1 MCVHAKS
8 LQLCATLCNPMDCPY
23 IRNWG
28 SDRLNPKVT
37 QMVWYQFSSVA
48 QSCPTFCDPMDYST
62 SGFPVHHQLPELAQT
77 HVHRVSDAIQPS
89 HPRSSPSSPASRRR
103 WCASSGI
110 ILSYVCFLSF
120 CSLHYVFLNWYQG
133 ECPSD
138 GDWLS
143 SLSFMR
149 ACVLSNFSRV
159 WLFVTLWTVIH

>member
-1 MCVHAKS
+1 MHISWVVLHMWKFS
-8 LQLCATLCNPMDCPY
+8 
-23 IRNWG
+23 
-28 SDRLNPKVT
+28 SV
-37 QMVWYQFSSVA
+37 QFSSVQFTHSVMSNSLQPHGLRHA
-48 QSCPTFCDPMDYST
+48 RPPCPPPS
-62 SGFPVHHQLPELAQT
+62 PEPAQT